1 MFRIIETTILK
12 RLFLLYL
19 IPLETTVLKLLFIL
33 YLRPLETTVLKRL
46 DGNFSKEFPHEAL
59 ALNSL
64 YCFPTIAITSLPF
77 YSPLSLSPHLKLFY
91 LCYPF
96 PLVCSSLLLVL
107 NTFSLAL
114 MCIALIAVFNH
125 LASMS
130 PMFRRSNSF
139 FLFS

>member
-1 MFRIIETTILK
+1 MPKTTVLDFKLIDFCKTKKSLMFRIIETTMLK

-77 YSPLSLSPHLKLFY
+77 YSPLSLS
-91 LCYPF
+91 
-96 PLVCSSLLLVL
+96 SS
-107 NTFSLAL
+107 
-114 MCIALIAVFNH
+114 
-125 LASMS
+125 
-130 PMFRRSNSF
+130 
-139 FLFS
+139 

>member
-1 MFRIIETTILK
+1 MPKTTVLDFKLIDFCKTKKSLMFRIIETTMLK

-19 IPLETTVLKLLFIL
+19 IPLETTVLKLLFILYLRPLETTVLKRQFLL

-77 YSPLSLSPHLKLFY
+77 YSPLSLS
-91 LCYPF
+91 
-96 PLVCSSLLLVL
+96 SS
-107 NTFSLAL
+107 
-114 MCIALIAVFNH
+114 
-125 LASMS
+125 
-130 PMFRRSNSF
+130 
-139 FLFS
+139 